1 MATYTKLNPK
11 IIQSIADEYELKIIE
26 SFPLE
31 GGSGNSSFVLK
42 DDHSSYVLTVC
53 DDKNIK
59 EISKMGAL
67 LLFLESHNVPCSRLV
82 LTSNNDR
89 MSTLKISNKIKPV
102 MIKRHIEGHVIKEL
116 DEAMLL
122 QVGIEVARLNNIP
135 PPDYLPTS
143 HPYGLEYFST
153 VIGLNIDIEYESWL
167 SKEMVNLK
175 SHIFTGLP
183 KGLIHG
189 DLFYDNILF
198 NSSNS
203 NTKAFRAFID
213 FEEACNY
220 YLVYELGMGIL
231 GCCIKRDTI
240 DLNKARAFV
249 RGYEKER
256 PLTKEEKESLQLF
269 VQYAAVALSY
279 WRFNKYNIKEPNESM
294 ARQHWEMVEVA
305 KNISEILDTRF
316 YNSIFAKD

>member
-31 GGSGNSSFVLK
+31 GGSGNSSFVLR
-42 DDHSSYVLTVC
+42 DDQFSYVLTVC

-59 EISKMGAL
+59 EISKMGSL

-89 MSTLKISNKIKPV
+89 MSTLNIFNKIKPV
-102 MIKRHIEGHVIKEL
+102 MIKRHIDGHVIKEL
-116 DEAMLL
+116 DENMLF

-135 PPDYLPTS
+135 SPDYLPTS
-143 HPYGLEYFST
+143 HPYGLKCFPT
-153 VIGLNIDIEYESWL
+153 VKGLNIDIEYESWL
-167 SKEMVNLK
+167 SKEMVYLK
-175 SHIFTGLP
+175 RHIFEGLP

-198 NSSNS
+198 TSSNRNS
-203 NTKAFRAFID
+203 KAFRAFID

-220 YLVYELGMGIL
+220 YLVFELGMGIL
-231 GCCIKRDTI
+231 GCCINRNNI

-249 RGYEKER
+249 RGYQQER
-256 PLTKEEKESLQLF
+256 PLVDKEKESLQLF

-279 WRFNKYNIKEPNESM
+279 WRFNKYNIKEPNERM
-294 ARQHWEMVEVA
+294 ASQHWEMVEVA
-305 KNISEILDTRF
+305 KNISEILESGF
-316 YNSIFAKD
+316 YNSIFSKS

>member
-31 GGSGNSSFVLK
+31 GGSGNSSFVLR
-42 DDHSSYVLTVC
+42 DDQFSYVLTVC

-59 EISKMGAL
+59 EISKMAAL
-67 LLFLESHNVPCSRLV
+67 LLILEFHNVPCSRLV
-82 LTSNNDR
+82 LTSKNNR
-89 MSTLKISNKIKPV
+89 MTTLKISNKIKPV
-102 MIKRHIEGHVIKEL
+102 MIKRHIEGHVFKEL
-116 DEAMLL
+116 DETMLF

-135 PPDYLPTS
+135 SPDYLPTS
-143 HPYGLEYFST
+143 HPYGLECFST

-167 SKEMVNLK
+167 SKEMVYLK
-175 SHIFTGLP
+175 SHVFEGLP

-198 NSSNS
+198 TSSNRNS
-203 NTKAFRAFID
+203 KAFRAFID

-220 YLVYELGMGIL
+220 YLVFELGMGIL
-231 GCCIKRDTI
+231 GCCISRNNI

-249 RGYEKER
+249 RGYQQER
-256 PLTKEEKESLQLF
+256 PLVDKEKESLQLF

-294 ARQHWEMVEVA
+294 ASQHWQMVEVA
-305 KNISEILDTRF
+305 KNISEILNTRF
-316 YNSIFAKD
+316 YNSIFIEN

>member
-31 GGSGNSSFVLK
+31 GGSGNSSFVLRG
-42 DDHSSYVLTVC
+42 DQSSYVLTVC

-82 LTSNNDR
+82 LTSNKDR

-102 MIKRHIEGHVIKEL
+102 MIKRHIDGHVIKEL
-116 DEAMLL
+116 DENMLF
-122 QVGIEVARLNNIP
+122 QVGFEVARLNNIP
-135 PPDYLPTS
+135 SPDYLPTS
-143 HPYGLEYFST
+143 HPYGLKCFST

-167 SKEMVNLK
+167 SKEMVYLK
-175 SHIFTGLP
+175 RHIFEGLP

-198 NSSNS
+198 TSSNR
-203 NTKAFRAFID
+203 NAKAFRAFID

-220 YLVYELGMGIL
+220 YLVFELGMGIL
-231 GCCIKRDTI
+231 GCCINRNTI

-249 RGYEKER
+249 RGYQQER
-256 PLTKEEKESLQLF
+256 PLVDKEKESLQLF

-294 ARQHWEMVEVA
+294 ASQHWQMVEVA
-305 KNISEILDTRF
+305 KNISEILNTRF
-316 YNSIFAKD
+316 YNSIFIEN

>member
-26 SFPLE
+26 SFPLD

-42 DDHSSYVLTVC
+42 DDQFSYVLTVC
-53 DDKNIK
+53 DDKNLK

-116 DEAMLL
+116 DETMLF
-122 QVGIEVARLNNIP
+122 QVGMELARLNNIP
-135 PPDYLPTS
+135 SPDYLPRS
-143 HPYGLEYFST
+143 HPYGLEFFSN
-153 VIGLNIDIEYESWL
+153 VIGLNIDAEYESWL
-167 SKEMVNLK
+167 SKEMIYLK
-175 SHIFTGLP
+175 RHIIAGLP

-198 NSSNS
+198 IVNSNSSIS
-203 NTKAFRAFID
+203 FKAFID
-213 FEEACNY
+213 FEESCNY
-220 YLVYELGMGIL
+220 YLVFELGMGIL
-231 GCCIKRDTI
+231 GCCIKSNTI

-249 RGYEKER
+249 RGYQQER
-256 PLTKEEKESLQLF
+256 SLTKEEKESLQLF
-269 VQYAAVALSY
+269 VHYAAVALSY

-305 KNISEILDTRF
+305 KNISEVLDTRF

>member
-31 GGSGNSSFVLK
+31 GGSGNSSFVLR
-42 DDHSSYVLTVC
+42 DDQFSYVLTVC

-89 MSTLKISNKIKPV
+89 MSTLNIFNKIKPV
-102 MIKRHIEGHVIKEL
+102 MIKRHIDGHVIKEL
-116 DEAMLL
+116 DENMLF

-135 PPDYLPTS
+135 SPDYLPTS
-143 HPYGLEYFST
+143 HPYGLKCFST

-167 SKEMVNLK
+167 SKEMVYLK
-175 SHIFTGLP
+175 RHIFEGLP

-198 NSSNS
+198 TSSNR
-203 NTKAFRAFID
+203 NAKAFRAFID

-220 YLVYELGMGIL
+220 YLVFELGMGIL
-231 GCCIKRDTI
+231 GCCINRNTI

-249 RGYEKER
+249 RGYQQER
-256 PLTKEEKESLQLF
+256 PLVDKEKESLQLF

-294 ARQHWEMVEVA
+294 ASQHWQMVEVA
-305 KNISEILDTRF
+305 KNISEILNTRF
-316 YNSIFAKD
+316 YNSIFIEN

>member
-1 MATYTKLNPK
+1 MATYTKLNPQ

-42 DDHSSYVLTVC
+42 DDQFSYVLTVC
-53 DDKNIK
+53 DDKNMK

-89 MSTLKISNKIKPV
+89 MCTLKISNKIKPV
-102 MIKRHIEGHVIKEL
+102 MIKRHIKGHVIKEL
-116 DEAMLL
+116 DETMLF
-122 QVGIEVARLNNIP
+122 QVGSEVARLNNIP
-135 PPDYLPTS
+135 SPDYLPTS
-143 HPYGLEYFST
+143 HPYGLECFSN
-153 VIGLNIDIEYESWL
+153 VIGLNVDAEYEAWL
-167 SKEMVNLK
+167 SKEMIYLK
-175 SHIFTGLP
+175 KHIFTGLP

-198 NSSNS
+198 TSLSSNS
-203 NTKAFRAFID
+203 TAFRAFID

-220 YLVYELGMGIL
+220 YLVFELGMGIL
-231 GCCIKRDTI
+231 GCCIKSNTI
-240 DLNKARAFV
+240 DINKARAFV
-249 RGYEKER
+249 RGYQQER
-256 PLTKEEKESLQLF
+256 PLVDEEKESLQLF

-279 WRFNKYNIKEPNESM
+279 WRFNKYNIKEPHESM
-294 ARQHWEMVEVA
+294 AMQHWEMVEVA
-305 KNISEILDTRF
+305 KNISEISDTYF